1 MAEHQKIKE
10 TLNVIRRALEDDS
23 PDNKYNS
30 EEEDKYNS
38 EVEDNIL
45 ILNQKINE
53 DGTVDIVDGKTLT
66 KEKMIEI
73 LNQKLDK
80 IFEKY
85 LSSWLDKNMPKY
97 IEKYFKNKKL

>member
-10 TLNVIRRALEDDS
+10 TLSVIRKALEDDS
-23 PDNKYNS
+23 PDNRYND
-30 EEEDKYNS
+30 EKND
-38 EVEDNIL
+38 DIL